1 VAVYQGARERTVVLP
16 RRARPETRAPELPR
30 RRARVT
36 ARAGRRPSRTAM
48 VLGGIVIAFVCAF
61 FSLAQDVRVSAVG
74 YEVDRLTSEHRDLED
89 ELRDIR
95 NELNRLGRA
104 PAIRKLAIDAGL
116 APLSE
121 PLIVPAR

>member
-1 VAVYQGARERTVVLP
+1 
-16 RRARPETRAPELPR
+16 
-30 RRARVT
+30 
-36 ARAGRRPSRTAM
+36 M